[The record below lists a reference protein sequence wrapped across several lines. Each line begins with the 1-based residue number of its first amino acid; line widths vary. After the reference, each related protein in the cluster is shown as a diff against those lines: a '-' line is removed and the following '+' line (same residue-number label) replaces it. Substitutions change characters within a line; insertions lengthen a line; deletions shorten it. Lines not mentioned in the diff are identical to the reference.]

1 MFLTFKLAQNDIL
14 VSQPL
19 FSNILEY
26 LQFRYYSYLTLI
38 LVCWFIVANFIAGQ
52 GVRPQL
58 CNLSSSREVNNTS
71 KTPFIILQLTLKTT
85 GGKLIMYPW
94 LETKIIEQIPSF
106 YCPIWL
112 HSKGSLLT
120 SVKKNP
126 PIAEI
131 TQVLKMQK
139 HEVTLTFLF
148 CEQVHF
154 VNLLSY
160 D

>member
-58 CNLSSSREVNNTS
+58 GNLSASREVNNTS
-71 KTPFIILQLTLKTT
+71 KTPFIILQLTLKRT

-94 LETKIIEQIPSF
+94 LETKIIGQIPSL

-120 SVKKNP
+120 SVKK
-126 PIAEI
+126 
-131 TQVLKMQK
+131 TT
-139 HEVTLTFLF
+139 H
-148 CEQVHF
+148 C
-154 VNLLSY
+154 
-160 D
+160 